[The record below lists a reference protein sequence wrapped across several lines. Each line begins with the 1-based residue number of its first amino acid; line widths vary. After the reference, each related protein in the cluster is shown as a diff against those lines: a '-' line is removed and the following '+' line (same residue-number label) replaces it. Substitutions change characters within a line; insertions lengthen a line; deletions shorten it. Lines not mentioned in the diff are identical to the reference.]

1 MVCFRFPSSEPFIAE
16 DAVEDHVGIRAVE
29 ALRVQFHIAFL
40 PHAELLH
47 DTSGGGIFDVVFC
60 TDFVETDV
68 FEGERQHGTCG
79 FRNDAAA
86 FVTV

>member
-16 DAVEDHVGIRAVE
+16 NAVEDHVGIRAVE

-47 DTSGGGIFDVVFC
+47 DTSGGGIFDVVLRA
-60 TDFVETDV
+60 DFVEADV
-68 FEGERQHGTCG
+68 FKGECENCACG
-79 FRNDAAA
+79 LCDDATT
-86 FVTV
+86 FVTL